1 MRRLLVT
8 GCLAAAVGV
17 CLLGLWTS
25 VARASGFSPFFWSAG
40 VGSLAGPRQSAAA
53 APLPN
58 GEVLIVDGFN
68 GTGPGNLSTAEV
80 FNPATDSFT
89 TLSASTPVG
98 LYAPAAAPLPNGE
111 VLIAGGENSS
121 SVFQNTAELF
131 NPVTDS
137 FSSVTGTMAT
147 ARAAEVAAPLPNGD
161 VLVAGGYNGSFLS
174 TAEVYDPAT
183 GTFSTTGSMTVARAY
198 AVAAPLPNGDV
209 LIAGGA
215 NLSGVLSSAE
225 VYDPATITFTALAAS
240 MTAARESAVAAPLP
254 NGQVLIAGG
263 YNSSGAL
270 SSAELFESAP
280 QASAAGGDFGD
291 QTVGEASP
299 AEPLTIT
306 NIGAQEL
313 SISAATLGGA
323 SPGEFAITADACA
336 GQALAFGQS
345 CVISVQ
351 FTPSATGVQ
360 SASITLA
367 DNEQTSATIALS
379 GTGVAANS
387 GPAGP
392 AGLTGSTGP
401 AGPAGPAGKTGPT
414 GKTGPAGRIELV
426 TCRAVTITVTRDGK
440 KHRIS
445 RRKCTTRL
453 VSGRITFTTAQAR
466 AMLARSGVV
475 YATGMADRTR
485 LVLHARRA
493 IHPGRYTLIRRY
505 RHGRRWVTSR
515 QEVTIG

>member
-1 MRRLLVT
+1 PIFT
-8 GCLAAAVGV
+8 ALAA
-17 CLLGLWTS
+17 
-25 VARASGFSPFFWSAG
+25 
-40 VGSLAGPRQSAAA
+40 
-53 APLPN
+53 
-58 GEVLIVDGFN
+58 
-68 GTGPGNLSTAEV
+68 
-80 FNPATDSFT
+80 
-89 TLSASTPVG
+89 
-98 LYAPAAAPLPNGE
+98 
-111 VLIAGGENSS
+111 
-121 SVFQNTAELF
+121 
-131 NPVTDS
+131 
-137 FSSVTGTMAT
+137 
-147 ARAAEVAAPLPNGD
+147 
-161 VLVAGGYNGSFLS
+161 
-174 TAEVYDPAT
+174 
-183 GTFSTTGSMTVARAY
+183 SMTVARQY